1 MLATFSLKM
10 GVRCGK
16 LPSSLLGLCSFSVFW
31 PSWPPLGAIWA
42 RFWGGWG
49 SILGGFGLYFGRFW
63 ALFWRL
69 LVTIWAY
76 DYSSKIDG
84 CSWKTYPSASAP
96 LGKPALSIHSAG
108 VWFWMGWWG
117 YAKRKEFSSILN
129 IIVPNLPSKTH
140 PNFPK
145 IIPKRH
151 SNLGFF
157 FRSTVNYIPIE
168 F

>member
-1 MLATFSLKM
+1 MLDFGSQLGAMLATFSLKM
-10 GVRCGK
+10 GGSN
-16 LPSSLLGLCSFSVFW
+16 LEPPSFLFGLRSFSVFW

-42 RFWGGWG
+42 RFLGGWG

-117 YAKRKEFSSILN
+117 YAKRKEFLTTPRAPGVIKN
-129 IIVPNLPSKTH
+129 
-140 PNFPK
+140 
-145 IIPKRH
+145 
-151 SNLGFF
+151 
-157 FRSTVNYIPIE
+157 
-168 F
+168 